1 MRITV
6 PCSLEQE
13 LLIEEHLLNGKKL
26 FVAPNERL
34 QLVAWVQRNQ
44 PGHKVVGA
52 EMDLE
57 NATWLLDLEAVTVT
71 T

>member
-44 PGHKVVGA
+44 PGYKVVGA

>member
-13 LLIEEHLLNGKKL
+13 LLIEEHLLKGKKL
-26 FVAPNERL
+26 FVAPNERQ
-34 QLVAWVQRNQ
+34 QLVFWVQRHH
-44 PGHKVVGA
+44 PGYKVAAA